1 MATHARGGEAGPS
14 TQTNPTTVEARTA
27 LRRGANLLKYCRNA
41 KPHVAYFQLSKDET
55 TLEWVSKGA
64 KVKAV
69 RMGLVTQVIAGR
81 ETNAFRS
88 SKHKHPPD
96 QCFSLMYAEAEG
108 KKPRSLDLVCEDAT
122 TAQLWRLG
130 LDAVRQRGGTGV
142 TSEAFSSDDE
152 DGAAPSSPIRDAKLD
167 TMASDLGVAMK
178 VNSAASK
185 FMKLRSKGGGGTS
198 VGSGRPRHPRAPA
211 AHLVRRPR
219 CRHPGDAP
227 PPRRAERRAPRT
239 GRPTPR
245 CQEPEPGGSTPCIHP
260 RSGR

>member
-1 MATHARGGEAGPS
+1 MDLPAAAMATHARGGEAGPS

-108 KKPRSLDLVCEDAT
+108 KKPRSLDLVCEDAGK
-122 TAQLWRLG
+122 AYLWRLG
-130 LDAVRQRGGTGV
+130 LDAVRERGGTGV
-142 TSEAFSSDDE
+142 TSEAASSDDE
-152 DGAAPSSPIRDAKLD
+152 DDAKLD
-167 TMASDLGVAMK
+167 AMASDLGRRRRTRSRGSFGAITLILQQVK
-178 VNSAASK
+178 RQVQKNIQE
-185 FMKLRSKGGGGTS
+185 LRGF
-198 VGSGRPRHPRAPA
+198 VH
-211 AHLVRRPR
+211 
-219 CRHPGDAP
+219 
-227 PPRRAERRAPRT
+227 
-239 GRPTPR
+239 
-245 CQEPEPGGSTPCIHP
+245 
-260 RSGR
+260 